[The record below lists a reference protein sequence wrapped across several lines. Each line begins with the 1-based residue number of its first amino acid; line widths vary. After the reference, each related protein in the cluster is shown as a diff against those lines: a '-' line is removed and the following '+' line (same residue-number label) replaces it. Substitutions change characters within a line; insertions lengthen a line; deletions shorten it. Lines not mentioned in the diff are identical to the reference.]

1 MISELYCLQAGH
13 MAHSAATRQLSIQD
27 FIAEL
32 RKFQEPSFR
41 RTDEILH
48 FLESS
53 PVSPESLAPY
63 LTWNRQH
70 YTRNLIDKTRL
81 YELIA
86 ICWEAGQVSS
96 VHNHRDQNCWMA
108 MAYGKLQVHNFAVI
122 KKQEN
127 GRFCELKPTVQFLID
142 PQHPTDTLAPLVHKL
157 TTAFPHKSPDGA
169 QECVQIVRAGS
180 IETLSRS
187 EWLHSTEAGT
197 TRALSTRVSGGSVGR
212 PNATSNP
219 TFERRT
225 GVQVRKLERVGS
237 LNPGKPIRA
246 TARRRGPAA
255 RGSSR

>member
-86 ICWEAGQVSS
+86 ICWEVGQASS
-96 VHNHRDQNCWMA
+96 VHNHKDQNCWMA
-108 MAYGKLQVHNFAVI
+108 VPIGRLNV
-122 KKQEN
+122 EN
-127 GRFCELKPTVQFLID
+127 Y
-142 PQHPTDTLAPLVHKL
+142 HLV
-157 TTAFPHKSPDGA
+157 S
-169 QECVQIVRAGS
+169 Q
-180 IETLSRS
+180 
-187 EWLHSTEAGT
+187 
-197 TRALSTRVSGGSVGR
+197 
-212 PNATSNP
+212 
-219 TFERRT
+219 
-225 GVQVRKLERVGS
+225 KLEQGTCSLQPADIVEMNPSRPCAVDPKDPVHRVF
-237 LNPGKPIRA
+237 NAKEFNEK
-246 TARRRGPAA
+246 
-255 RGSSR
+255 